1 MTNVPAHLP
10 GDLGE
15 HDPRREAHPIGNEP
29 GSGGHE
35 VKIGSN
41 EAKGLNSDA
50 TAAEHSHTRNPGSDN
65 TAEQAFNGGSV
76 ENMDRQK
83 RQQASDIPGG
93 RTGHDGVSDH
103 LTRAG
108 LEQQGNN
115 REYNNS
121 GLTGNHGS
129 GLTGSSHTGSH
140 TGTGLVAE
148 GERALHSGSHS
159 HQHGSTGSGLT
170 GSTGYGSD
178 NLQSS
183 GFSGSDPQERH
194 QLHHGTAHH
203 AHDFSHSHNTRTG
216 ELLDPASGRDT
227 GIPGY
232 AGGASGLTGS
242 SHTGTGLTGSSHT
255 GTGLTGSNTGY
266 GQTGTGLTGSSHTGS
281 TGSGLVAEGERA
293 LHSGSHGTHG
303 QTGYGQTGTGLT
315 GSNTGYD
322 QTGSGLT
329 GSSHT
334 GTGLTGSN
342 TGYGQTGTGLTGS
355 SHTGSTG
362 SGLVAEGERALHGNH
377 GQTGY
382 GQTGSGLTGS
392 HTGTGLTGS
401 NTGSGLTGSNTG
413 YGQTGTTTGSGLTGS
428 HTGSTGERLR
438 EDVRE
443 GEHATS
449 HTGATEHKKPSLL
462 DKLNPMK
469 DSDGDGKKGFM
480 KLFQLSTLQDLE
492 MPSIQ
497 DSINQIK
504 DQIRDHD
511 YARQSHEQTQR
522 EHERILDEYDR
533 MTRHRST
540 RMREERDTTIRHGNT
555 PMNTMTPTSKDMP
568 LIPSLA
574 HAPLDIWTRPYQLRL
589 SQSPMLRSP

>member
-1 MTNVPAHLP
+1 MSNVPAHLP

-35 VKIGSN
+35 VKLNSN

-50 TAAEHSHTRNPGSDN
+50 TAAEHSSNRNPASDN
-65 TAEQAFNGGSV
+65 TAEHAFNGGSA

-108 LEQQGNN
+108 HEQQSNTRGS
-115 REYNNS
+115 EYNS

-129 GLTGSSHTGSH
+129 GLTGSSHTGSGLTGSH
-140 TGTGLVAE
+140 TGTGLTGSSHTGSTGTGLVAE
-148 GERALHSGSHS
+148 GERALHSGNHS

-183 GFSGSDPQERH
+183 GFTGSDPQERH

-203 AHDFSHSHNTRTG
+203 AHDFSHNHNTRTG

-227 GIPGY
+227 GIAGY

-242 SHTGTGLTGSSHT
+242 SHTGTGLTGSSH
-255 GTGLTGSNTGY
+255 
-266 GQTGTGLTGSSHTGS
+266 TGTGLTGSSHTGS

-303 QTGYGQTGTGLT
+303 QTGYGE
-315 GSNTGYD
+315 TGYG

-342 TGYGQTGTGLTGS
+342 TGYGQTGSGLTGSSHTGTGLTGS
-355 SHTGSTG
+355 SHTGNTG

-401 NTGSGLTGSNTG
+401 NTG
-413 YGQTGTTTGSGLTGS
+413 YDQTGSGLTGS
-428 HTGSTGERLR
+428 TTGHHGSTGSGLTGSNTGSTGERLR

-469 DSDGDGKKGFM
+469 DSNGDGQKGFM
-480 KLFQLSTLQDLE
+480 K
-492 MPSIQ
+492 
-497 DSINQIK
+497 
-504 DQIRDHD
+504 
-511 YARQSHEQTQR
+511 
-522 EHERILDEYDR
+522 
-533 MTRHRST
+533 
-540 RMREERDTTIRHGNT
+540 
-555 PMNTMTPTSKDMP
+555 
-568 LIPSLA
+568 
-574 HAPLDIWTRPYQLRL
+574 
-589 SQSPMLRSP
+589 